1 MKLVVK
7 ENNKRIDKYLS
18 ENTEYSRSYIEKL
31 IKSGLILV
39 NGKSTIESY
48 KVCENDEIE
57 INDNLNKINDIKP
70 SEMNLDIVYED
81 NDLMIINKPSGV
93 VVHPGAGNHENT
105 LVNGLI
111 NYTNNLSN
119 INGDVRPGIVH
130 RLDKDT
136 SGLMVVAKNNK
147 AHELLSEM
155 FKAHDIKRT
164 YVALT
169 NGVIPYNKGTI
180 DVPIKRD
187 DKHFDKMMACEDGK
201 KAITH
206 FKVLKRYNN
215 YTLLSLNLETGR
227 THQIRV
233 HLAYLGYPVYNDPVY
248 SNKACTSFGQF
259 LHSKEIDF
267 VHPITGKKLH
277 FEVPLPNEFK
287 EFIDNL
293 K

>member
-7 ENNKRIDKYLS
+7 ENNKRIDKYIS

-31 IKSGLILV
+31 IKNGLVLV

-48 KVCENDEIE
+48 KVCESDEIE
-57 INDNLNKINDIKP
+57 INDNLDKNTGIKP

-81 NDLMIINKPSGV
+81 DDLMIINKPSGV

-119 INGDVRPGIVH
+119 INGDIRPGIVH

-147 AHELLSEM
+147 SHELLSEM
-155 FKAHDIKRT
+155 FKNHDIKRT

-233 HLAYLGYPVYNDPVY
+233 HLAYLGYPLYNDPVY
-248 SNKACTSFGQF
+248 SNKVCTSFGQF

>member
-7 ENNKRIDKYLS
+7 ENNKRIDKYIS

-31 IKSGLILV
+31 IKNGLVLV

-48 KVCENDEIE
+48 KVCESDEIE
-57 INDNLNKINDIKP
+57 INDNLDKNTGIKP

-81 NDLMIINKPSGV
+81 DDLMIINKPSGV

-111 NYTNNLSN
+111 NYTNNLSD
-119 INGDVRPGIVH
+119 INGDIRPGIVH

-147 AHELLSEM
+147 SHELLSEM
-155 FKAHDIKRT
+155 FKNHDIKRT

-233 HLAYLGYPVYNDPVY
+233 HLAYLGYPLYNDPVY
-248 SNKACTSFGQF
+248 SNKVCTSFGQF

>member
-7 ENNKRIDKYLS
+7 ENNKRIDKYIS

-31 IKSGLILV
+31 IKNGLVLV

-48 KVCENDEIE
+48 KVCESDEIE
-57 INDNLNKINDIKP
+57 INDNLDKNTGIKP

-81 NDLMIINKPSGV
+81 DDLMIINKPSGV

-119 INGDVRPGIVH
+119 INGDIRPGIVH

-147 AHELLSEM
+147 SHELLSEM
-155 FKAHDIKRT
+155 FKNHDIKRT

-233 HLAYLGYPVYNDPVY
+233 HLAYLGYPLYNDPVY
-248 SNKACTSFGQF
+248 SNKVCTSFGQF

-267 VHPITGKKLH
+267 VHPISGKKLH

>member
-267 VHPITGKKLH
+267 VHPITGTKLH

>member
-18 ENTEYSRSYIEKL
+18 ENTEYSRSYVEKL
-31 IKSGLILV
+31 IKNGLVLV
-39 NGKSTIESY
+39 NGNSTIESY

-57 INDNLNKINDIKP
+57 ITDNLDKTNDIKP
-70 SEMNLDIVYED
+70 SEMNLDIIYED

-136 SGLMVVAKNNK
+136 SGLMIVAKNNK

-233 HLAYLGYPVYNDPVY
+233 HLAYLGYPLYNDPVY

-267 VHPITGKKLH
+267 VHPITGKRLH

>member
-7 ENNKRIDKYLS
+7 ENNKRIDKYIS

-31 IKSGLILV
+31 IKNGLVLV

-48 KVCENDEIE
+48 KVCESDEIE
-57 INDNLNKINDIKP
+57 INDNLDKNTGIKP

-81 NDLMIINKPSGV
+81 DDLMIINKPSGV

-119 INGDVRPGIVH
+119 INGDIRPGIVH

-147 AHELLSEM
+147 SHELLSEM
-155 FKAHDIKRT
+155 FKNHDIKRT

-215 YTLLSLNLETGR
+215 YTYVSCRLETGR

-233 HLAYLGYPVYNDPVY
+233 HLAYLGYPLYNDPVY

-267 VHPITGKKLH
+267 VHPISGKKLH

>member
-7 ENNKRIDKYLS
+7 ENNKRIDKYIS

-31 IKSGLILV
+31 IKNGLVLV

-48 KVCENDEIE
+48 KVCESDEIE
-57 INDNLNKINDIKP
+57 INDNLDKNTGIKP

-81 NDLMIINKPSGV
+81 DDLMIINKPSGV

-119 INGDVRPGIVH
+119 INGDIRPGIVH

-147 AHELLSEM
+147 SHELLSEM
-155 FKAHDIKRT
+155 FKNHDIKRT

-233 HLAYLGYPVYNDPVY
+233 HLAYLGYPLYNDPVY

>member
-7 ENNKRIDKYLS
+7 ENNKRIDKYIS

-31 IKSGLILV
+31 IKNGLVLV

-48 KVCENDEIE
+48 KVCESDEIE
-57 INDNLNKINDIKP
+57 INDNLDKNTGIKP

-81 NDLMIINKPSGV
+81 DDLMIINKPSGV

-119 INGDVRPGIVH
+119 INGDIRPGIVH

-147 AHELLSEM
+147 SHELLSEM
-155 FKAHDIKRT
+155 FKNHDIKRT

-233 HLAYLGYPVYNDPVY
+233 HLAYLGYSLYNDPVY

>member
-7 ENNKRIDKYLS
+7 ENNKRIDKYIS

-31 IKSGLILV
+31 IKNGLVLV

-48 KVCENDEIE
+48 KVCESDEIE
-57 INDNLNKINDIKP
+57 INDNLDKNTGIKP

-81 NDLMIINKPSGV
+81 DDLMIINKPSGV

-119 INGDVRPGIVH
+119 INGDIRPGIVH

-147 AHELLSEM
+147 SHELLSEM
-155 FKAHDIKRT
+155 FKNHDIKRT

-233 HLAYLGYPVYNDPVY
+233 HLAYLGYPLYNDPVY

-267 VHPITGKKLH
+267 VHPISGKKLH